1 MSAFPARMAAPEPA
15 SPRGSSIPISVVI
28 PTLNEATNL
37 RATLDTV
44 QWADE
49 VIVSD
54 GGSTDGTL
62 EIARK
67 AGVRVLRVPATT
79 IGAQRNAAISVARNR
94 WILALDADEM
104 VSPELRESLEQLCSN
119 ARPAHRAYRVRSQNW
134 HLGRELRHGPWG
146 RDWKVRV
153 FANDQRFSDAR
164 VHENLTS
171 LTDVGELDGTLLH
184 RPYRDLSHQV
194 MKVAKYASLAAEDLR
209 ARGRRASV
217 VDLTLRPAWRFVRD
231 YVVYGGWRD
240 GRAGFVVAMVS
251 AFSVFCKYACLATSP
266 RGQHGSAASSRTS

>member
-1 MSAFPARMAAPEPA
+1 MSASPARTAAPESISSSRA
-15 SPRGSSIPISVVI
+15 SVPISVVI
-28 PTLNEATNL
+28 PTLNEARNL
-37 RATLDTV
+37 RATLETV

-49 VIVSD
+49 IIVSD

-79 IGAQRNAAISVARNR
+79 IGGQRNAAISVARNR

-104 VSPELRESLEQLCSN
+104 VSPELRDSLEQLCSD
-119 ARPAHRAYRVRSQNW
+119 AAPAHAAYRIRSRNW

-171 LTDVGELDGTLLH
+171 LSDVGELDGTLLH

-209 ARGRRASV
+209 ARGRRASI

-251 AFSVFCKYACLATSP
+251 AFSVFCKYACLATST
-266 RGQHGSAASSRTS
+266 RNQQASLGSSRNS